1 MTNAAYANA
10 GAITTEE
17 SRFKFSNSRIMTSEI
32 LLSSDDQKKIYDAFE
47 QREYLAF
54 PMVQIFGQQIDI
66 NSAAVSQ
73 DIGTSGSR
81 VQKTK
86 LVFQNHADT
95 PYKVPSTNA
104 ATIASQTLGMKES
117 NLIHSIS
124 GAVAN
129 ANSKYLAGGGKSI
142 SFLPKIS
149 SLYTEIAGAK
159 FPSADSLADLGT
171 DLQKA
176 YAIYSAQH
184 KDDYE
189 ILPLEDAIYRY
200 YDIDI
205 SYDGAENLFIG
216 AVGEQGVDTS
226 MNQLKLQMK
235 LPFAPVNGALKC
247 FAFNVVPTV
256 IQATAKTISVLM

>member
-1 MTNAAYANA
+1 MTHAVYADG

-17 SRFKFSNSRIMTSEI
+17 SRFQFSNNRILTSEI

-47 QREYLAF
+47 KQEYLAF
-54 PMVQIFGQQIDI
+54 PMVQVFGQQIDI
-66 NSAAVSQ
+66 NSAAVNQ

-86 LVFQNHADT
+86 LVFQNHSDV
-95 PYKVPSTNA
+95 PYKIPTGDDA
-104 ATIASQTLGMKES
+104 KIAQKTTGMKES
-117 NLIHSIS
+117 NLIHAIG

-129 ANSKYLAGGGKSI
+129 EDSKYLAGGGKNI

-149 SLYTEIAGAK
+149 SLYTEIAGAR

-184 KDDYE
+184 KNSPTK
-189 ILPLEDAIYRY
+189 LQLEDAIYRY

-205 SYDGAENLFIG
+205 SYDGAENLFVG

-235 LPFAPVNGALKC
+235 LPFAPVSGSLKC
-247 FAFNVVPTV
+247 FAFNIVPTV